1 MLNNIKR
8 EDNPQQ
14 HERKK
19 WALDFTLESKS
30 VSTQVGKTL
39 YRSINYLTSFSF
51 SEFLPAFLI
60 LGPHPAAHRERLGA
74 AAELGEAS
82 PLLRGIGRENAGRGR
97 AGRGLHRTG
106 CGAIPALCFASPGPP
121 IFRAA
126 LARLAS
132 PRPFPHLLCPGQAGP
147 AAAPPGAAE
156 ALRRRGRRAEPGSP
170 ERGRRTAA
178 PTAPPGAGLAA
189 QGKPRAGPPRSAETR
204 AGRAALSLPWAGAAP
219 VPRTRSVLVTASRV
233 CDPLRGRGGWE
244 SSRCATRTPAAA
256 KKKNKPKENSLS
268 FAVAICKRPLPPSP
282 SCRAPGSLSPGPNAQ
297 RQRRCG
303 CRLRSGPAPDET
315 QVMTQPSRCV
325 AAAPGSAL
333 LLSAT
338 LETDGCKPAS
348 LSSCLFASPPPPPRF
363 SF

>member
-121 IFRAA
+121 VFRAA

-256 KKKNKPKENSLS
+256 KKKQKTEGELVELRGGDLQAP
-268 FAVAICKRPLPPSP
+268 PPSLAFLP
-282 SCRAPGSLSPGPNAQ
+282 SSREPEPGPE
-297 RQRRCG
+297 R
-303 CRLRSGPAPDET
+303 T
-315 QVMTQPSRCV
+315 
-325 AAAPGSAL
+325 AAA
-333 LLSAT
+333 
-338 LETDGCKPAS
+338 S
-348 LSSCLFASPPPPPRF
+348 LRLQVAFRTCP
-363 SF
+363 